1 MSNKL
6 IYKPNVNPISNPI
19 LKPIS
24 QACVLLSI
32 LYTQNEFN
40 HVVLCYTSWLVL
52 HHKGRFCSQVAPNLH
67 REPHRSEGP
76 LLKHFVSANGS
87 PPPSQ
92 CGKPRC
98 RGCHLSGGSAKLQ
111 SHPTVLSS
119 SLSFIYSDYVRYH
132 HRAVLTSHVWAGER
146 ILTSHSLST
155 LTTT

>member
-52 HHKGRFCSQVAPNLH
+52 HHKGRNNSIIPML
-67 REPHRSEGP
+67 EGV
-76 LLKHFVSANGS
+76 L
-87 PPPSQ
+87 
-92 CGKPRC
+92 
-98 RGCHLSGGSAKLQ
+98 
-111 SHPTVLSS
+111 VLSS
-119 SLSFIYSDYVRYH
+119 LLKSLLTCIVNRIAPRDFSNILFLPMAAPRRRSVANPDVGAATYLEALRSF
-132 HRAVLTSHVWAGER
+132 RATQR
-146 ILTSHSLST
+146 F
-155 LTTT
+155 